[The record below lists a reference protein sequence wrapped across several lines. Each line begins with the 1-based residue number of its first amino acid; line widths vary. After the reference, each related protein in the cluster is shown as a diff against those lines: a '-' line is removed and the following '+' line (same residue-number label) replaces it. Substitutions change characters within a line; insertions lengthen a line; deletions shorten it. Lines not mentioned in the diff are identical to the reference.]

1 MIVAMGAPGISRRSL
16 LGLGA
21 GVVAAASVA
30 GCAGLGTSSQ
40 EAPPAPPIAMR
51 SGSFTSRFR
60 PEEPTGWS
68 LAVPGSTG
76 GGPSGQLPVAL
87 FLHGTGAD
95 HRMVFDELDAG
106 GVLARHVARGGTP
119 FVIAAIDGGE
129 TWWHRRES
137 GTDTQSMLVEEF
149 LPLLAGQ
156 GFDTGRLAVF
166 GLSMGGFGALLLASQ
181 HRVPGLRAVAA
192 MSPAVWSLYDAGR
205 SDNFDSAADFE
216 ANDIFALRPELEP
229 LPKRID
235 CGTADNLLFSVK
247 DYVKDLPGAH
257 EGGFQAGGHDSG
269 YWRSI
274 LPDVVAFLGKSLA

>member
-1 MIVAMGAPGISRRSL
+1 M
-16 LGLGA
+16 
-21 GVVAAASVA
+21 AAASVA
-30 GCAGLGTSSQ
+30 GCAGRGTSSQ
-40 EAPPAPPIAMR
+40 AAAAAPPIGVR
-51 SGSFTSRFR
+51 SGSFTSRYR
-60 PEEPTGWS
+60 PQKPTGWS
-68 LAVPGSTG
+68 LAVPGSTDG
-76 GGPSGQLPVAL
+76 RTGPLPVAL

-106 GVLARHVARGGTP
+106 GVLAGHVAGGGTP
-119 FVIAAIDGGE
+119 FAIAAIDGGE

-149 LPLLAGQ
+149 VPLLARQ
-156 GFDTGRLAVF
+156 GVDTGRLAVF

-205 SDNFDSAADFE
+205 SDNFDSAADFA
-216 ANDIFALRPELEP
+216 ANDIFALRSELEP

-235 CGTADNLLFSVK
+235 CGTADNLLFSVR

-257 EGGFQAGGHDSG
+257 EGGFQAGGHDGG

-274 LPDVVAFLGKSLA
+274 LPDVLAFLGKNLA

>member
-1 MIVAMGAPGISRRSL
+1 MGSPGFSRRRL

-21 GVVAAASVA
+21 GAVAAASVA
-30 GCAGLGTSSQ
+30 GCAGPDTSGQ
-40 EAPPAPPIAMR
+40 AAPPAPPIAMR

-60 PEEPTGWS
+60 PQEPTGWS
-68 LAVPGSTG
+68 LAVPGSSG
-76 GGPSGQLPVAL
+76 GGPSGPLPVAL

-106 GVLARHVARGGTP
+106 GVLAGHVARGGTP
-119 FVIAAIDGGE
+119 FAIAAIDGGE

-149 LPLLAGQ
+149 VPLLARQ
-156 GFDTGRLAVF
+156 GLDTGRLAVF

-205 SDNFDSAADFE
+205 SDNFDSAADFA
-216 ANDIFALRPELEP
+216 ANDIFALRPELEA

-235 CGTADNLLFSVK
+235 CGTADNLLFSVQ

-274 LPDVVAFLGKSLA
+274 LPDVLTFLGKSLA

>member
-1 MIVAMGAPGISRRSL
+1 M
-16 LGLGA
+16 
-21 GVVAAASVA
+21 AAASVA
-30 GCAGLGTSSQ
+30 GCAGSLGTSSQ
-40 EAPPAPPIAMR
+40 AAPSALPIEMR

-60 PEEPTGWS
+60 PQEPTGWS
-68 LAVPGSTG
+68 LAVPGSTD
-76 GGPSGQLPVAL
+76 GGPSGPLPVAL

-95 HRMVFDELDAG
+95 HRMVFDDLDAG
-106 GVLARHVARGGTP
+106 GVLARHVASGGMP
-119 FVIAAIDGGE
+119 FAIAAIDGGE

-149 LPLLAGQ
+149 VPLLARQ
-156 GFDTGRLAVF
+156 GLDTGRLAVF

-181 HRVPGLRAVAA
+181 RRVPGLRAVAA

-205 SDNFDSAADFE
+205 SDNFDSAADFA

-247 DYVKDLPGAH
+247 DYVKDLPSAH
-257 EGGFQAGGHDSG
+257 EGGFQPGGHDSG

-274 LPDVVAFLGKSLA
+274 LPDVLTFLGKSLA

>member
-1 MIVAMGAPGISRRSL
+1 
-16 LGLGA
+16 
-21 GVVAAASVA
+21 
-30 GCAGLGTSSQ
+30 
-40 EAPPAPPIAMR
+40 MR

-60 PEEPTGWS
+60 PQEPTGWS
-68 LAVPGSTG
+68 LAVPGTTD
-76 GGPSGQLPVAL
+76 GGPSGRLPVAL

-106 GVLARHVARGGTP
+106 GVLAQHVARGGTP
-119 FVIAAIDGGE
+119 FAIAAIDGGE

-149 LPLLAGQ
+149 LSLLAGQ
-156 GFDTGRLAVF
+156 GVDAGRLAVF

-205 SDNFDSAADFE
+205 SDNFDSAADFA

-235 CGTADNLLFSVK
+235 CGTADNLLFSVR

-257 EGGFQAGGHDSG
+257 EGGFQAGGHDGG

-274 LPDVVAFLGKSLA
+274 LPDVLAFLGKSLA

>member
-1 MIVAMGAPGISRRSL
+1 M
-16 LGLGA
+16 
-21 GVVAAASVA
+21 AAASVA
-30 GCAGLGTSSQ
+30 GCAGRGMSSQ
-40 EAPPAPPIAMR
+40 AAAPAPPIGVR

-60 PEEPTGWS
+60 PQEPTGWS
-68 LAVPGSTG
+68 LALPGSTG
-76 GGPSGQLPVAL
+76 GTRSGPMPVAL

-106 GVLARHVARGGTP
+106 GVLAGYVAGGGTP
-119 FVIAAIDGGE
+119 FAIAAIDGGE

-149 LPLLAGQ
+149 VPLLARQ
-156 GFDTGRLAVF
+156 GVDTGRLAVF

-181 HRVPGLRAVAA
+181 HRVAGLRAVAA

-205 SDNFDSAADFE
+205 SDNFDSAADFA

-235 CGTADNLLFSVK
+235 CGTADNLLFSVQ

-274 LPDVVAFLGKSLA
+274 LPDVLAFLGKNLA